1 MTAWILVPCLAVLR
15 REFDVVSPH
24 RDKGA
29 DGSIGN
35 TAHAAASSDH
45 NPDES
50 GNTPYED
57 ADNVDEVHAIDVDST
72 GPWPDGRGGGAGAW
86 FDRTVRAIA
95 ARERVEYE
103 SAILVGR
110 LQNIIWRGRIISRS
124 WGWSE
129 WRDYSGPSDH
139 FDHAHFSARYL
150 TSTENDTRP
159 WGVAEED
166 IVTPE
171 DIAAVAAKVWSYPI
185 SSPSLGISA
194 RAAADW
200 QKDAE
205 QVSRELAAMGKSLS
219 AAVAA
224 LAAKDVVDEQAL
236 GAALAPG
243 LAVALAPLLE
253 HVEVSPEQLQAAI
266 LGALREL
273 AAAS

>member
-1 MTAWILVPCLAVLR
+1 MATWTLVPCLVTLR
-15 REFDVVSPH
+15 AEFNQVSPR

-29 DGSIGN
+29 DGSIGDA
-35 TAHAAASSDH
+35 AHAATKSDH
-45 NPDES
+45 NPAPD
-50 GNTPYED
+50 GQ
-57 ADNVDEVHAIDVDST
+57 VHAIDIDST
-72 GPWPDGRGGGAGAW
+72 GPWPDGKGGEADAW
-86 FDRTVRAIA
+86 LDRKVRAIA

-103 SAILVGR
+103 SATLVGR

-124 WGWSE
+124 WGWTE
-129 WRDYSGPSDH
+129 WRPYNGPSKH
-139 FDHAHFSARYL
+139 FDHVHFSARYL
-150 TSTENDTRP
+150 TSTESDTRP

-166 IVTPE
+166 DMPT
-171 DIAAVAAKVWSYPI
+171 AAEVAAEVWKYPI

-219 AAVAA
+219 AAVTA

-243 LAVALAPLLE
+243 LALALAPLL
-253 HVEVSPEQLQAAI
+253 HDVEVTPEQLQAAI

-273 AAAS
+273 AAEPA

>member
-1 MTAWILVPCLAVLR
+1 MASSWVLVPCLVTLR
-15 REFDVVSPH
+15 GEFNRVAPD

-29 DGSIGN
+29 DGSVGDIS
-35 TAHAAASSDH
+35 HAAKPSDH
-45 NPDES
+45 NPDET
-50 GNTPYED
+50 GNTPTED
-57 ADNVDEVHAIDVDST
+57 ADKKNEVHAVDVDST
-72 GPWPDGRGGGAGAW
+72 GSWPDGKGGEAGAW
-86 FDRTVRAIA
+86 FDRKVRAVA

-103 SAILVGR
+103 SATLVGR
-110 LQNIIWRGRIISRS
+110 LQNIIWRGQVISRS

-129 WRDYSGPSDH
+129 WRAYGGPSGH

-150 TSTENDTRP
+150 SSTESDTRP
-159 WGVAEED
+159 WGVAEEED
-166 IVTPE
+166 IVTPD
-171 DIAAVAAKVWSYPI
+171 DITKIAAKVWAYPI

-219 AAVAA
+219 AAVTA
-224 LAAKDVVDEQAL
+224 LAAKDAVDEQAL

-243 LAVALAPLLE
+243 LAVALAPLLQDL
-253 HVEVSPEQLQAAI
+253 EVTPEQLQAAI

-273 AAAS
+273 AK

>member
-1 MTAWILVPCLAVLR
+1 MAAWTLVPCLVTLR
-15 REFDVVSPH
+15 TEFNQVSPK

-29 DGSIGN
+29 DGSVGN
-35 TAHAAASSDH
+35 QAHAATPSDH
-45 NPDES
+45 NPDET

-57 ADNVDEVHAIDVDST
+57 ADNVDEVHALDIDST
-72 GPWPDGRGGGAGAW
+72 GPWPDGKGGQADAW
-86 FDRTVRAIA
+86 LDRKVRVIA

-103 SAILVGR
+103 SATLVGR

-124 WGWSE
+124 WGWSG
-129 WRDYSGPSDH
+129 WRAYTGASQH
-139 FDHAHFSARYL
+139 FDHVHFGARYL
-150 TSTENDTRP
+150 TSTESDTRP

-166 IVTPE
+166 DMPT
-171 DIAAVAAKVWSYPI
+171 AAEVAKEVWAYQI
-185 SSPSLGISA
+185 SSPSMGIGA

-205 QVSRELAAMGKSLS
+205 QVSRELAAMGKSLA

-224 LAAKDVVDEQAL
+224 LAAKDFVDELAL

-243 LAVALAPLLE
+243 LAVALAPLLQD
-253 HVEVSPEQLQAAI
+253 VEVTPEQLQAAI

-273 AAAS
+273 AAS